1 MLKAQGYMGA
11 GNSEGRMMTDDV
23 ANEAALRYICREL
36 YDQYASLLMD
46 EFFEQQQIQEIDL
59 VEYAKEADL
68 LPESWDKDLK
78 QTEALLRSTADVL
91 VCMEYMMPDFMQERV
106 IYGLLEHVKAQYDL
120 NMEDEEGCGITIA
133 DRYREAI
140 ENGVR
145 RHPEDYEYIF
155 DTEEDDKLSDEEKIK
170 RIIDYVL
177 DLVVNPYNYEN
188 IIFMDTD
195 FLFMDEFGFS
205 ESMLADT
212 IGPMFAMSART
223 EKQQEEDI
231 SFAGRV
237 SVELMEK
244 KVYPLFYDLAIR
256 KTAFMG
262 IPERQVRKVADILM
276 ALKPATYIRYIYEDM
291 ISGQIDDE
299 SAYRFKLTNDFWEQ
313 ESAFLETKEN

>member
-1 MLKAQGYMGA
+1 MLKAQGYMGPK
-11 GNSEGRMMTDDV
+11 NLEGRMMTDDV

-46 EFFEQQQIQEIDL
+46 EFFDQQQVQGIGL
-59 VEYAKEADL
+59 VEYAKEMDL

-91 VCMEYMMPDFMQERV
+91 VCMEYMMPNFMQERV
-106 IYGLLEHVKAQYDL
+106 IYGLLENVKAQYDL
-120 NMEDEEGCGITIA
+120 NMEDEEDCGTTIA

-155 DTEEDDKLSDEEKIK
+155 DTEEDDKLSNEEKIK

-177 DLVVNPYNYEN
+177 DLVVNPYNYED

-231 SFAGRV
+231 LFAGKV
-237 SVELMEK
+237 SIELMEK

-256 KTAFMG
+256 KAAFMRM
-262 IPERQVRKVADILM
+262 PERQVRKFADMLI
-276 ALKPATYIRYIYEDM
+276 ALKPATYIKYIYEDM
-291 ISGQIDDE
+291 ISGHIDDE